1 MLFLANLNWLAILVA
16 SLVSFVS
23 GAIWFGPKTFF
34 PVWWKAM
41 GKEPSEAAGSG
52 SNMAVVFG
60 ATYLGQ
66 LFQVTSMAMIIAAC
80 RFAYP
85 GFSLAEGLTLGIIAG
100 VGLIAASSLSH
111 RLFGGQG
118 FKVWLIE
125 VGSDAINI
133 VIASIIL
140 TLWF

>member
-1 MLFLANLNWLAILVA
+1 MFLANLNWLAIFVA

-23 GAIWFGPKTFF
+23 GAVWFGPKTFF

-41 GKEPSEAAGSG
+41 GKDSSEAAGSG
-52 SNMAVVFG
+52 SNMGVVFA

-66 LFQVTSMAMIIAAC
+66 LFQVTAMAMVIAGA

-85 GFSLAEGLTLGIIAG
+85 EFSLAEGVSLGVIVAI
-100 VGLIAASSLSH
+100 GLISASSLSH
-111 RLFGGQG
+111 RLFAGQG

-125 VGSDAINI
+125 VSNDAINI
-133 VIASIIL
+133 VIASVIL

>member
-1 MLFLANLNWLAILVA
+1 MLFLANLNWLAVLVA

-52 SNMAVVFG
+52 SNIAVVFG

-66 LFQVTSMAMIIAAC
+66 LFQVTAMAIIIAAA
-80 RFAYP
+80 RIANP
-85 GFSLAEGLTLGIIAG
+85 AFSLADGITLGVVVA